1 MRITRRHT
9 LLAALACAAQAAP
22 VQTIA
27 FAQATSETQ
36 GVSNSEILIGAFG
49 PLTGGNAWI
58 GLSARDGLNLA
69 LTEINQNGGVNG
81 RKLRMIFEGAQTP
94 GESVAAA
101 KKLVEQDRAFV
112 IVLGSGS
119 TGAAAAADYLRD
131 MKVPAYNIV
140 GATPKIREPFGRN
153 IFSGVYPDAR
163 LLSQFFAEEI
173 ARTQPK
179 PKTAGVMV
187 GTYEFPQAVL
197 KGLLPQLEKHGIRVA
212 TVQSFDLGTRDFT
225 AQIVGVIDKKPDAI
239 VFLGTS
245 AEAGLA
251 IKQAPELGLTGV
263 PWILDVAAISPS
275 VPQVAGRAAEG
286 VRSIWMFPYF
296 FGDPAPAMQEFE
308 RKWRAAYGQ
317 PAAGRPS
324 YIDLNGYGD
333 MYVLAYALKQAG
345 PDLSWSKLIS
355 TWENLKNVKPTS
367 FGPFASDVI
376 FPESFSPDQRD
387 GNTRY
392 ATIKVIDGTWRVI
405 AQ

>member
-1 MRITRRHT
+1 
-9 LLAALACAAQAAP
+9 
-22 VQTIA
+22 
-27 FAQATSETQ
+27 
-36 GVSNSEILIGAFG
+36 
-49 PLTGGNAWI
+49 
-58 GLSARDGLNLA
+58 
-69 LTEINQNGGVNG
+69 
-81 RKLRMIFEGAQTP
+81 
-94 GESVAAA
+94 
-101 KKLVEQDRAFV
+101 
-112 IVLGSGS
+112 
-119 TGAAAAADYLRD
+119 
-131 MKVPAYNIV
+131 
-140 GATPKIREPFGRN
+140 
-153 IFSGVYPDAR
+153 
-163 LLSQFFAEEI
+163 
-173 ARTQPK
+173 
-179 PKTAGVMV
+179 MV

-225 AQIVGVIDKKPDAI
+225 AQIVGVSDKKPDAV

-333 MYVLAYALKQAG
+333 MYVLAYALKQTR

-392 ATIKVIDGTWRVI
+392 ATIRVIDGVWRVI